1 MARRIGWLYVR
12 DVFVQ
17 IESEAIVEV
26 NAAYGLRRIRVLD
39 FKQDVRTYFSHS
51 IPNHLRP
58 KRKRTHLLY
67 NGKVFD
73 IYMSVKVPIR
83 EKTGK
88 SIVGG
93 DDNDIKS
100 VGMRV
105 EKFDDVVD

>member
-1 MARRIGWLYVR
+1 MARRIGWLYVW

-39 FKQDVRTYFSHS
+39 FKQDVRTYFSYS

-93 DDNDIKS
+93 DDNDIKP
-100 VGMRV
+100 VGMPF